1 MATQAGIIIEGANQ
15 PHKVVD
21 NISRPSPEG
30 RQVLVKCLAVG
41 LNPIEALQHHTGMMV
56 NEWPAILGSDGAGVV
71 IEVGPDVAR
80 LKVGDY
86 VYSCA
91 PVGQN
96 RFTPFQDA
104 YLAREDLLFKRG
116 NNISLEDSCTIGTC
130 LLTSSLCLLGGAGL
144 ELPDDGNKAQEKDE
158 WIVVLGGSGNVGQF
172 AIQLGKVCGYK
183 VLASCSPSKQSI
195 AIRNGASATFDS
207 RETIDAQ
214 VADIKK
220 ITHGNFG
227 KMMDA
232 STYGY
237 KVMVK
242 ALETASDAKEKYLTS
257 VDSWA
262 DLGHLCRPNEKD
274 GSQITSNIANWIPL
288 LEKHIA
294 AGTLKPLE
302 HYVVD
307 GVGWEKVIQGIQDM
321 EGGKIGKKIVHLRR
335 RHIETTMEA
344 IGAGASTLAFVLLA
358 LKSAKIINESLSS
371 IKDAPRIVSELSK
384 DLESLQSVLGRI
396 SGSALQHA
404 PTSTI
409 ESLNDILQAC
419 TTELSSIECRLAK
432 FSTSSGSSRSS
443 RLYKGVLA
451 YVKKEDLENAR
462 SRIRDK
468 STQINLYLS
477 LLQAQSLLQ
486 VSSRIDTHA
495 TATASILEQILGEVS
510 KLHWRL
516 DQDAAASEVE
526 QLPTTADDDAT
537 DSAMAGRLG
546 AMALCSELESS
557 ISRLSTLIDHDGLA
571 LDADDAEQIIDDLR
585 RFVVIAKERSIEK
598 SRLSSNSTS
607 YGSITEDDAKALG
620 RDLKL
625 IEGLI
630 LSAPIVAIN
639 QSASS
644 SRKLRSHLPHGT
656 IIKQKRIRE
665 EIDIDHG
672 YLTISTNKRRR
683 ICTGSPSDSFGSV
696 NTFRDVVANIVF
708 RPSNSPWMISVS
720 LSQGQLF
727 DRSIQSIPRISVCR
741 IVPNDSPVF
750 TLVKQGSLKEFIAML
765 QEGKA
770 SLRDH
775 DEQGMP
781 LLHYAATASVEMC
794 KFLIESG
801 ADVDEMGEHTGTAL
815 SRIAGLDR
823 HDTTLVLLEN
833 MADPTLSYPGW
844 DNPLST
850 ACNLDLPS
858 AELFLKHG
866 GHFTMHDLESFDL
879 NGRTRLHQVCM
890 AESRAT
896 SKKKA
901 VAMLAAAGANLNA
914 CVAKSWSPD
923 DHQTLG
929 FTCLHSLVYKAH
941 RSRDRDELEAVVFL
955 IQQGADILAVDHHQH
970 SVSMRAY
977 LPNDGDN
984 QYSSKG
990 SYRGDLWDAAL
1001 TICGYDINPHRDA
1014 YPRVP
1019 RYNRIYRRK
1028 DFEKLWEGYEAL
1040 CPYWTDERYPET
1052 GGDDDYWKQ
1061 PVRRCEH
1068 IACSDCEELPPQ
1080 TDEIDVE
1087 PRIDADI
1094 PVYAQAIY
1102 REWYLARSPESNP
1115 SHMPYIDHISN
1126 HYDEDDDG
1134 EEESPSPG
1142 LFEGGGRE
1150 SSVDEGSDG
1159 GVQFYDEMNSIS
1171 PPSSEDGE
1179 AAYDRLVGSYQDGER
1194 EIDDYPSFVDR
1205 WLEHYIRAAEEE
1217 YEGEDED
1224 IHGLLIE

>member
-1 MATQAGIIIEGANQ
+1 
-15 PHKVVD
+15 
-21 NISRPSPEG
+21 
-30 RQVLVKCLAVG
+30 
-41 LNPIEALQHHTGMMV
+41 
-56 NEWPAILGSDGAGVV
+56 
-71 IEVGPDVAR
+71 
-80 LKVGDY
+80 
-86 VYSCA
+86 
-91 PVGQN
+91 
-96 RFTPFQDA
+96 
-104 YLAREDLLFKRG
+104 
-116 NNISLEDSCTIGTC
+116 
-130 LLTSSLCLLGGAGL
+130 
-144 ELPDDGNKAQEKDE
+144 
-158 WIVVLGGSGNVGQF
+158 
-172 AIQLGKVCGYK
+172 
-183 VLASCSPSKQSI
+183 
-195 AIRNGASATFDS
+195 
-207 RETIDAQ
+207 
-214 VADIKK
+214 
-220 ITHGNFG
+220 
-227 KMMDA
+227 
-232 STYGY
+232 
-237 KVMVK
+237 
-242 ALETASDAKEKYLTS
+242 
-257 VDSWA
+257 
-262 DLGHLCRPNEKD
+262 
-274 GSQITSNIANWIPL
+274 
-288 LEKHIA
+288 
-294 AGTLKPLE
+294 
-302 HYVVD
+302 
-307 GVGWEKVIQGIQDM
+307 
-321 EGGKIGKKIVHLRR
+321 
-335 RHIETTMEA
+335 MEA
-344 IGAGASTLAFVLLA
+344 IGVGASTLAFVLLA
-358 LKSAKIINESLSS
+358 LKSAKIVNESLSS
-371 IKDAPRIVSELSK
+371 IKDAPRIVSELLK
-384 DLESLQSVLGRI
+384 DIESLQSVLGRI
-396 SGSALQHA
+396 SGSLLRHA

-443 RLYKGVLA
+443 RMYKGVLA

-462 SRIRDK
+462 GRIRDK

-477 LLQAQSLLQ
+477 LLQAQSLWQ

-495 TATASILEQILGEVS
+495 NVTATILEQILGEVS
-510 KLHWRL
+510 KLHTRL
-516 DQDAAASEVE
+516 DQDAAPVEVE
-526 QLPTTADDDAT
+526 ELPAT
-537 DSAMAGRLG
+537 PYDEDIIDGAIAGQLG

-557 ISRLSTLIDHDGLA
+557 IYRLSTLIDHDGLT

-607 YGSITEDDAKALG
+607 YSSVTEDDAKAFG

-630 LSAPIVAIN
+630 LSAPIIAIN
-639 QSASS
+639 QS
-644 SRKLRSHLPHGT
+644 
-656 IIKQKRIRE
+656 
-665 EIDIDHG
+665 
-672 YLTISTNKRRR
+672 
-683 ICTGSPSDSFGSV
+683 
-696 NTFRDVVANIVF
+696 
-708 RPSNSPWMISVS
+708 
-720 LSQGQLF
+720 
-727 DRSIQSIPRISVCR
+727 
-741 IVPNDSPVF
+741 VPNDSLVF
-750 TLVKQGSLKEFIAML
+750 TLVKQGSLKEFMTML

-914 CVAKSWSPD
+914 RVAKSWSPD

-1001 TICGYDINPHRDA
+1001 TICGHDVSQYRHA

-1019 RYNRIYRRK
+1019 RYNRNYGRK
-1028 DFEKLWEGYEAL
+1028 DFERLWEGYEAL
-1040 CPYWTDERYPET
+1040 CPYWNDERYPET

-1061 PVRRCEH
+1061 PVRRCKH
-1068 IACSDCEELPPQ
+1068 IACSDCEEFPPQ
-1080 TDEIDVE
+1080 ADEHDAE
-1087 PRIDADI
+1087 PKRDADV
-1094 PVYAQAIY
+1094 PGYAQAIY
-1102 REWYLARSPESNP
+1102 REWFLARSPESNP
-1115 SHMPYIDHISN
+1115 SHMPYIDHISED
-1126 HYDEDDDG
+1126 YEDDDYA
-1134 EEESPSPG
+1134 EEESPSPDI
-1142 LFEGGGRE
+1142 FEGGGRE
-1150 SSVDEGSDG
+1150 SSVDIESDG
-1159 GVQFYDEMNSIS
+1159 GVRFTDEMNSLS

-1179 AAYDRLVGSYQDGER
+1179 AAYERLVAPYQLEER
-1194 EIDDYPSFVDR
+1194 DVEDYPTFVDR

-1217 YEGEDED
+1217 YGEEDE
-1224 IHGLLIE
+1224 EMVN

>member
-1 MATQAGIIIEGANQ
+1 
-15 PHKVVD
+15 
-21 NISRPSPEG
+21 
-30 RQVLVKCLAVG
+30 
-41 LNPIEALQHHTGMMV
+41 MMV

-71 IEVGPDVAR
+71 IEVGPDVGR

-116 NNISLEDSCTIGTC
+116 NNISLEDSCTIGAC
-130 LLTSSLCLLGGAGL
+130 LLTSSICLLGGARL
-144 ELPDDGNKAQEKDE
+144 ELPGDGNRAQEKDE

-195 AIRNGASATFDS
+195 AVQNGASATFDS

-214 VADIKK
+214 VAEIKK
-220 ITHGNFG
+220 ITGGNFG

-242 ALETASDAKEKYLTS
+242 ALETASNAKEKYLTS
-257 VDSWA
+257 VDSWSPFSTPSSINEYRA
-262 DLGHLCRPNEKD
+262 DLGHLCRPNERD
-274 GSQITSNIANWIPL
+274 GTQITSNIANWIPL
-288 LEKHIA
+288 LEKYIA

-302 HYVVD
+302 HDVVD
-307 GVGWEKVIQGIQDM
+307 GIGWEKVIQGIQDM
-321 EGGKIGKKIVHLRR
+321 ESGKIGKKIVHLRR

-371 IKDAPRIVSELSK
+371 IKDAPRVVSELSK

-396 SGSALQHA
+396 SGSSLQHA

-419 TTELSSIECRLAK
+419 TTELSSIERRLAK
-432 FSTSSGSSRSS
+432 FSASSGSSRSS
-443 RLYKGVLA
+443 RVYKGVLA

-510 KLHWRL
+510 KLHTRL
-516 DQDAAASEVE
+516 DQDATSSEVE
-526 QLPTTADDDAT
+526 QLPATADDVAI
-537 DSAMAGRLG
+537 DSVMAGRLG

-557 ISRLSTLIDHDGLA
+557 ISRFSTLIDHDGLT

-585 RFVVIAKERSIEK
+585 KFVAIARERSIEK
-598 SRLSSNSTS
+598 SVLKSNCNS
-607 YGSITEDDAKALG
+607 YSAVTEDNTKAFG

-630 LSAPIVAIN
+630 LSAPIIAIN
-639 QSASS
+639 QSVSG

-656 IIKQKRIRE
+656 VIKQKRIRE
-665 EIDIDHG
+665 EIDVDHG

-683 ICTGSPSDSFGSV
+683 ICTISSSDPSGGV
-696 NTFRDVVANIVF
+696 KTFRDVVANIVF
-708 RPSNSPWMISVS
+708 RPSNSPWMFSVS

-750 TLVKQGSLKEFIAML
+750 TLVKQGSLKEFTAML

-823 HDTTLVLLEN
+823 HDTTLILLEN

-866 GHFTMHDLESFDL
+866 SHFTMHDLESFDL

-890 AESRAT
+890 AETRDS
-896 SKKKA
+896 KKA
-901 VAMLAAAGANLNA
+901 VSMLVAAGANLNA
-914 CVAKSWSPD
+914 RIAKSWSPD

-1019 RYNRIYRRK
+1019 RYNRNYRRK
-1028 DFEKLWEGYEAL
+1028 DFERLWEGYEAL
-1040 CPYWTDERYPET
+1040 CPYWADERYPES
-1052 GGDDDYWKQ
+1052 GGNDDYWKQ

-1068 IACSDCEELPPQ
+1068 IACSDCEELPVQ
-1080 TDEIDVE
+1080 TDEHDVE
-1087 PRIDADI
+1087 PTIDAHI
-1094 PVYAQAIY
+1094 PGYAQAMY

-1115 SHMPYIDHISN
+1115 RPYIDHLSSHDDDYN
-1126 HYDEDDDG
+1126 YYDDDDYDEDGEESSPPIDTF
-1134 EEESPSPG
+1134 EEES
-1142 LFEGGGRE
+1142 RE
-1150 SSVDEGSDG
+1150 SSVDVGSDG
-1159 GVQFYDEMNSIS
+1159 GVRFYDEMDNPS

-1179 AAYDRLVGSYQDGER
+1179 AAHERLVGPYQDEER

-1205 WLEHYIRAAEEE
+1205 WLEHYIRAAEE
-1217 YEGEDED
+1217 YTGEDEEMVD
-1224 IHGLLIE
+1224 

>member
-1 MATQAGIIIEGANQ
+1 M
-15 PHKVVD
+15 K
-21 NISRPSPEG
+21 
-30 RQVLVKCLAVG
+30 LA
-41 LNPIEALQHHTGMMV
+41 AQ
-56 NEWPAILGSDGAGVV
+56 
-71 IEVGPDVAR
+71 
-80 LKVGDY
+80 
-86 VYSCA
+86 
-91 PVGQN
+91 Q
-96 RFTPFQDA
+96 
-104 YLAREDLLFKRG
+104 
-116 NNISLEDSCTIGTC
+116 
-130 LLTSSLCLLGGAGL
+130 TSSLCLLGGAGL
-144 ELPDDGNKAQEKDE
+144 E
-158 WIVVLGGSGNVGQF
+158 
-172 AIQLGKVCGYK
+172 LGKVCGYK

-195 AIRNGASATFDS
+195 AVRNGASATFDS

-214 VADIKK
+214 VAEIKK
-220 ITHGNFG
+220 ITDGNFG

-242 ALETASDAKEKYLTS
+242 ALETASDAKEKYLSS
-257 VDSWA
+257 VDSWSPFSTPSSINEYRA
-262 DLGHLCRPNEKD
+262 DLVHLCRPNERD
-274 GSQITSNIANWIPL
+274 RTHITSNIGSWIPL
-288 LEKHIA
+288 LEKHVA

-302 HYVVD
+302 HHVVD
-307 GVGWEKVIQGIQDM
+307 GLGWEKVIQGIQDM
-321 EGGKIGKKIVHLRR
+321 ESGKIGKKIVHLRR

-344 IGAGASTLAFVLLA
+344 LGAGASTLAFVLLA
-358 LKSAKIINESLSS
+358 LKSAKVINESLSS

-396 SGSALQHA
+396 SGSSLQHA

-432 FSTSSGSSRSS
+432 FSTSSGGSRSS
-443 RLYKGVLA
+443 RVYKGVLA

-510 KLHWRL
+510 KLHTRL
-516 DQDAAASEVE
+516 DQDSAASKVE
-526 QLPTTADDDAT
+526 QLLATADDDAI

-557 ISRLSTLIDHDGLA
+557 ISRFSTLIDHDGLT

-585 RFVVIAKERSIEK
+585 KFVVIARERSIEK
-598 SRLSSNSTS
+598 SVLKSNCNS
-607 YGSITEDDAKALG
+607 YSAVTEDNTKALG

-630 LSAPIVAIN
+630 LSAPIIAIN
-639 QSASS
+639 QSASGA
-644 SRKLRSHLPHGT
+644 RKLRSHLPHGT

-665 EIDIDHG
+665 EIDVDHG

-683 ICTGSPSDSFGSV
+683 ICTSSSSDPSGGV

-708 RPSNSPWMISVS
+708 RPSNSPWMFSVS
-720 LSQGQLF
+720 FSQGQLF
-727 DRSIQSIPRISVCR
+727 DRSFQSIPRIS
-741 IVPNDSPVF
+741 
-750 TLVKQGSLKEFIAML
+750 GSLKEFIAML

-866 GHFTMHDLESFDL
+866 SHFTMHDLESFDL

-890 AESRAT
+890 AETRD
-896 SKKKA
+896 SKK
-901 VAMLAAAGANLNA
+901 VVSMLVAAGANLNA
-914 CVAKSWSPD
+914 RVAKSWSPD

-970 SVSMRAY
+970 SVSMRAN

-1001 TICGYDINPHRDA
+1001 TMCGYDINPHRDA

-1019 RYNRIYRRK
+1019 RYNRNYRRK
-1028 DFEKLWEGYEAL
+1028 DFERLWEGYEAL
-1040 CPYWTDERYPET
+1040 CPYWADERYPET

-1068 IACSDCEELPPQ
+1068 IACSDCEELPAQ
-1080 TDEIDVE
+1080 TDEHDVE
-1087 PRIDADI
+1087 PIIDAHI
-1094 PVYAQAIY
+1094 PGYAQAIY

-1115 SHMPYIDHISN
+1115 RPYIDHISS
-1126 HYDEDDDG
+1126 HYDDDDYDEDG
-1134 EEESPSPG
+1134 EEDSPPVEI
-1142 LFEGGGRE
+1142 FEEEGRE
-1150 SSVDEGSDG
+1150 SSVDVGSDG
-1159 GVQFYDEMNSIS
+1159 GVRFYDEMDNPS

-1179 AAYDRLVGSYQDGER
+1179 AAYERLVGPYQDEER

-1205 WLEHYIRAAEEE
+1205 WLEHYIRADEE
-1217 YEGEDED
+1217 YKGEDEEMVD
-1224 IHGLLIE
+1224 

>member
-1 MATQAGIIIEGANQ
+1 MATQTGIIIEGANQ

-21 NISRPSPEG
+21 TIPRPSPEG

-56 NEWPAILGSDGAGVV
+56 NEWPAVLGSDGAGVV
-71 IEVGPDVAR
+71 IEVGPDVTR

-96 RFTPFQDA
+96 RFTPFQEA
-104 YLAREDLLFKRG
+104 YLAREDLLFKKG
-116 NNISLEDSCTIGTC
+116 DNISLEDSCTIGAC
-130 LLTSSLCLLGGAGL
+130 LLTSTLCLLSGAGL
-144 ELPDDGNKAQEKDE
+144 ELPNDDNKAQERDE

-195 AIRNGASATFDS
+195 AVRSGASATLDS

-214 VADIKK
+214 VAEIKK
-220 ITHGNFG
+220 ITDGNFG

-237 KVMVK
+237 KIMVK
-242 ALETASDAKEKYLTS
+242 ALETASNAKEKYLTS
-257 VDSWA
+257 VDSWSPFSTPSSISEFRA
-262 DLGHLCRPNEKD
+262 DLGHLCRPNETD
-274 GSQITSNIANWIPL
+274 GAQITSNIAKWIPL
-288 LEKHIA
+288 LERHIA

-302 HYVVD
+302 HHVVD

-321 EGGKIGKKIVHLRR
+321 ESGKFGKKVVP
-335 RHIETTMEA
+335 RHIETIMEA

-358 LKSAKIINESLSS
+358 LKSAKIINESLSL

-384 DLESLQSVLGRI
+384 DLESLQSVLRRI
-396 SGSALQHA
+396 SGSSLQHA

-443 RLYKGVLA
+443 RMYKGVLA
-451 YVKKEDLENAR
+451 YVKKEDLESAR

-468 STQINLYLS
+468 STQMNLYLS

-495 TATASILEQILGEVS
+495 TETASILEQILGEVS
-510 KLHWRL
+510 KLHTKL
-516 DQDAAASEVE
+516 DQDVAASEVE
-526 QLPTTADDDAT
+526 QLPTTAEDDAI
-537 DSAMAGRLG
+537 DSAMAGQIG

-557 ISRLSTLIDHDGLA
+557 ISRLSTLINHDGLT
-571 LDADDAEQIIDDLR
+571 LGADDAEQIIDDLR
-585 RFVVIAKERSIEK
+585 KFVVIAKERSIEK
-598 SRLSSNSTS
+598 SRPSSNSTGYS
-607 YGSITEDDAKALG
+607 SVTEDDTKALG
-620 RDLKL
+620 GDLKL

-630 LSAPIVAIN
+630 LSAPIIAIN
-639 QSASS
+639 QSASG

-665 EIDIDHG
+665 EIDVDHG

-683 ICTGSPSDSFGSV
+683 ICTGSSPGSSGSI
-696 NTFRDVVANIVF
+696 NTFRDVVANLVF
-708 RPSNSPWMISVS
+708 RPSSSPWMFSVS

-727 DRSIQSIPRISVCR
+727 DRSIQSIPRISVCH

-750 TLVKQGSLKEFIAML
+750 TLVKQGSLKEFIVML
-765 QEGKA
+765 QDGKA

-781 LLHYAATASVEMC
+781 LPHYAATASVEMC
-794 KFLIESG
+794 KFLIEAG

-890 AESRAT
+890 AESRNT

-901 VAMLAAAGANLNA
+901 VDMLAAAGANLNA
-914 CVAKSWSPD
+914 RVAKSWSPD

-941 RSRDRDELEAVVFL
+941 RSRDRDELEALISL
-955 IQQGADILAVDHHQH
+955 IQQGADVLAVDHHQH

-1001 TICGYDINPHRDA
+1001 TICGYVISTLRDA

-1019 RYNRIYRRK
+1019 RYNRNYRRK
-1028 DFEKLWEGYEAL
+1028 DFERLWEGYEGL

-1052 GGDDDYWKQ
+1052 GGDDDFWKQ
-1061 PVRRCEH
+1061 AVRRCEH
-1068 IACSDCEELPPQ
+1068 ITCSDCEEPPPQ
-1080 TDEIDVE
+1080 TDEYDVE
-1087 PRIDADI
+1087 PRIDAHI
-1094 PVYAQAIY
+1094 PDYAQAIY
-1102 REWYLARSPESNP
+1102 REWYFARSPESNP
-1115 SHMPYIDHISN
+1115 SHRPYIDHISN
-1126 HYDEDDDG
+1126 HYDDDDD
-1134 EEESPSPG
+1134 EEESRSPDI
-1142 LFEGGGRE
+1142 FEVGGGE

-1159 GVQFYDEMNSIS
+1159 GVQFDNEMNRPS

-1179 AAYDRLVGSYQDGER
+1179 AAYERLVGSYEDE
-1194 EIDDYPSFVDR
+1194 EMEFDDYPSFVDR

-1217 YEGEDED
+1217 YEG
-1224 IHGLLIE
+1224 

>member
-1 MATQAGIIIEGANQ
+1 MATQAGIIIEGANL

-21 NISRPSPEG
+21 NIPR
-30 RQVLVKCLAVG
+30 
-41 LNPIEALQHHTGMMV
+41 
-56 NEWPAILGSDGAGVV
+56 SDGAGVV
-71 IEVGPDVAR
+71 LEVGPDVGR

-104 YLAREDLLFKRG
+104 YLAREDFLFKRD
-116 NNISLEDSCTIGTC
+116 NNISLEDSCTIGAC

-144 ELPDDGNKAQEKDE
+144 KLPEDGNEGHEKDE

-183 VLASCSPSKQSI
+183 I
-195 AIRNGASATFDS
+195 AVRNGASATFDS

-214 VADIKK
+214 VAEIKK
-220 ITHGNFG
+220 ITDGNFG

-237 KVMVK
+237 EVR
-242 ALETASDAKEKYLTS
+242 
-257 VDSWA
+257 A
-262 DLGHLCRPNEKD
+262 DLGHLCRPNERD
-274 GSQITSNIANWIPL
+274 GAQITSNTASWIPL

-302 HYVVD
+302 HHVVD

-321 EGGKIGKKIVHLRR
+321 EGGKFGKKIVHLRR
-335 RHIETTMEA
+335 RHIEPTMEA

-371 IKDAPRIVSELSK
+371 IKDAPKIVSELSK

-396 SGSALQHA
+396 SGSSLQHA

-432 FSTSSGSSRSS
+432 FSTSSGSSRSN
-443 RLYKGVLA
+443 RVYKGVLA

-462 SRIRDK
+462 SRVRDK

-486 VSSRIDTHA
+486 VSSRMDTHA

-510 KLHWRL
+510 KLHTRL
-516 DQDAAASEVE
+516 DQDAGVSEVE
-526 QLPTTADDDAT
+526 QLPATAGDDST

-546 AMALCSELESS
+546 PMTLCSELESS
-557 ISRLSTLIDHDGLA
+557 ISRLSTLIAHDGLT

-598 SRLSSNSTS
+598 SRLSSNSTTYS
-607 YGSITEDDAKALG
+607 TVTEDDTKALG
-620 RDLKL
+620 KDLKL

-630 LSAPIVAIN
+630 LSAPIIAIN
-639 QSASS
+639 QSG
-644 SRKLRSHLPHGT
+644 SRKLRSQLPHGT
-656 IIKQKRIRE
+656 VIKQKRLRE
-665 EIDIDHG
+665 EIDVDHG

-683 ICTGSPSDSFGSV
+683 ICSGVADPSGNV

-708 RPSNSPWMISVS
+708 RPSNSPWMFSVS

-741 IVPNDSPVF
+741 IVPNDSLVF
-750 TLVKQGSLKEFIAML
+750 TLVKQGSLKEFTTML

-801 ADVDEMGEHTGTAL
+801 ADVDEMGENTGTAL

-914 CVAKSWSPD
+914 RVAKSWSPD

-941 RSRDRDELEAVVFL
+941 RSRDRDELEALIFM
-955 IQQGADILAVDHHQH
+955 IQQGADILAHDHHQH

-1001 TICGYDINPHRDA
+1001 TICGYDINPYRDA

-1019 RYNRIYRRK
+1019 RYNRNYRRK
-1028 DFEKLWEGYEAL
+1028 DFERLWEGYEAL

-1052 GGDDDYWKQ
+1052 GGDDEYWKQ

-1080 TDEIDVE
+1080 AEAIDVE
-1087 PRIDADI
+1087 PIIDAHI
-1094 PVYAQAIY
+1094 PGYAQAIY
-1102 REWYLARSPESNP
+1102 REWYFARSPESNP
-1115 SHMPYIDHISN
+1115 SHMPYIDHISDD
-1126 HYDEDDDG
+1126 YWDDDDG
-1134 EEESPSPG
+1134 GEKSPSPNI
-1142 LFEGGGRE
+1142 FEGEGRE
-1150 SSVDEGSDG
+1150 SSVDVGTDG
-1159 GVQFYDEMNSIS
+1159 GVRFYDEMNSPS

-1179 AAYDRLVGSYQDGER
+1179 AAYERLVGPYQNGER
-1194 EIDDYPSFVDR
+1194 GIDDYPSFVDK

-1217 YEGEDED
+1217 YEGDDEEMAD
-1224 IHGLLIE
+1224 

>member
-1 MATQAGIIIEGANQ
+1 
-15 PHKVVD
+15 
-21 NISRPSPEG
+21 
-30 RQVLVKCLAVG
+30 
-41 LNPIEALQHHTGMMV
+41 MMV
-56 NEWPAILGSDGAGVV
+56 NEWPAILGSDGADIV

-104 YLAREDLLFKRG
+104 YLAREDLLFKKC
-116 NNISLEDSCTIGTC
+116 NNISLEDSCTIGAC
-130 LLTSSLCLLGGAGL
+130 LLTSSLCLIGETGL
-144 ELPDDGNKAQEKDE
+144 ELPDDDNKAPEKDE
-158 WIVVLGGSGNVGQF
+158 WIVILGGSGNVGQF

-183 VLASCSPSKQSI
+183 VLASCSLSKQSI
-195 AIRNGASATFDS
+195 AVRNGASATFDS
-207 RETIDAQ
+207 RESVDAQ
-214 VADIKK
+214 VAEIKK
-220 ITHGNFG
+220 ITNGNFG
-227 KMMDA
+227 KMMDV

-242 ALETASDAKEKYLTS
+242 ALETASEAKEKYLTS
-257 VDSWA
+257 VDSWSPFSTPSSINKYRA
-262 DLGHLCRPNEKD
+262 DLGHICRPNERD
-274 GSQITSNIANWIPL
+274 GAQITSNIANWIPL
-288 LEKHIA
+288 LEKHIE

-302 HYVVD
+302 HHVVD

-335 RHIETTMEA
+335 WHIEITMEA

-371 IKDAPRIVSELSK
+371 IKDAPRVVNELSK

-396 SGSALQHA
+396 SGSSLQHA

-409 ESLNDILQAC
+409 ESLNDILKAC
-419 TTELSSIECRLAK
+419 TTELSSIEYRLAK
-432 FSTSSGSSRSS
+432 FSTSSSSSRSS
-443 RLYKGVLA
+443 RVYKGVLA
-451 YVKKEDLENAR
+451 YVKKEDLESAR
-462 SRIRDK
+462 NRIRDK

-510 KLHWRL
+510 KLHTRL
-516 DQDAAASEVE
+516 DQDAAASEVG
-526 QLPTTADDDAT
+526 QLASNSDNDAI

-557 ISRLSTLIDHDGLA
+557 ISRLSTLIDHDGLT
-571 LDADDAEQIIDDLR
+571 LDADNAEQIIDDLR

-598 SRLSSNSTS
+598 SRLSSISTG
-607 YGSITEDDAKALG
+607 YGCVTEDDTKALG

-630 LSAPIVAIN
+630 LSAPIIAIN
-639 QSASS
+639 QSVYD
-644 SRKLRSHLPHGT
+644 SRKIRSQLPHGT
-656 IIKQKRIRE
+656 IIKQKRLRE
-665 EIDIDHG
+665 EIDVDHG

-683 ICTGSPSDSFGSV
+683 ICTGVADPSGNV

-708 RPSNSPWMISVS
+708 RPSDSPWMFSVS

-741 IVPNDSPVF
+741 IVPNDSTVF
-750 TLVKQGSLKEFIAML
+750 TLVKQGSLKEFITML

-914 CVAKSWSPD
+914 RVANSWSPD

-941 RSRDRDELEAVVFL
+941 RSRDRDELEALIFL

-1001 TICGYDINPHRDA
+1001 TICGYDINSHRDA

-1019 RYNRIYRRK
+1019 RYNRNYRRK
-1028 DFEKLWEGYEAL
+1028 DFERLWEGYEAL
-1040 CPYWTDERYPET
+1040 CPYWTDERYPEM

-1080 TDEIDVE
+1080 TDEHDVE
-1087 PRIDADI
+1087 PTIDAHI
-1094 PVYAQAIY
+1094 PGYAQAIY
-1102 REWYLARSPESNP
+1102 REWYFARSPESNP
-1115 SHMPYIDHISN
+1115 SHMPYIDYISDRS
-1126 HYDEDDDG
+1126 YDDDEG
-1134 EEESPSPG
+1134 AEGSPSPDI
-1142 LFEGGGRE
+1142 FEGEGRE
-1150 SSVDEGSDG
+1150 SSVDVGSDG
-1159 GVQFYDEMNSIS
+1159 GVRFYDEMNSPS

-1179 AAYDRLVGSYQDGER
+1179 VAYERLVASYEDEEK

-1217 YEGEDED
+1217 YEGEDEEMVD
-1224 IHGLLIE
+1224 

>member
-1 MATQAGIIIEGANQ
+1 MI
-15 PHKVVD
+15 
-21 NISRPSPEG
+21 
-30 RQVLVKCLAVG
+30 AV
-41 LNPIEALQHHTGMMV
+41 
-56 NEWPAILGSDGAGVV
+56 
-71 IEVGPDVAR
+71 
-80 LKVGDY
+80 
-86 VYSCA
+86 
-91 PVGQN
+91 
-96 RFTPFQDA
+96 
-104 YLAREDLLFKRG
+104 
-116 NNISLEDSCTIGTC
+116 
-130 LLTSSLCLLGGAGL
+130 
-144 ELPDDGNKAQEKDE
+144 
-158 WIVVLGGSGNVGQF
+158 
-172 AIQLGKVCGYK
+172 
-183 VLASCSPSKQSI
+183 
-195 AIRNGASATFDS
+195 RNGASATFDS

-214 VADIKK
+214 VAEIKK
-220 ITHGNFG
+220 ITNGNFG

-237 KVMVK
+237 EVMVK
-242 ALETASDAKEKYLTS
+242 ALETVSDAKEKYLTS
-257 VDSWA
+257 VDSCIA
-262 DLGHLCRPNEKD
+262 RSPFSTPSSINEYRANLGHLCRPNERD
-274 GSQITSNIANWIPL
+274 GAQITSNIANWIPF
-288 LEKHIA
+288 LEKHNA
-294 AGTLKPLE
+294 AGTLKPLK
-302 HYVVD
+302 HHVVD
-307 GVGWEKVIQGIQDM
+307 GVGWEKVIQGIEDM
-321 EGGKIGKKIVHLRR
+321 EV
-335 RHIETTMEA
+335 
-344 IGAGASTLAFVLLA
+344 
-358 LKSAKIINESLSS
+358 
-371 IKDAPRIVSELSK
+371 
-384 DLESLQSVLGRI
+384 
-396 SGSALQHA
+396 
-404 PTSTI
+404 
-409 ESLNDILQAC
+409 
-419 TTELSSIECRLAK
+419 
-432 FSTSSGSSRSS
+432 
-443 RLYKGVLA
+443 
-451 YVKKEDLENAR
+451 
-462 SRIRDK
+462 
-468 STQINLYLS
+468 
-477 LLQAQSLLQ
+477 
-486 VSSRIDTHA
+486 
-495 TATASILEQILGEVS
+495 
-510 KLHWRL
+510 
-516 DQDAAASEVE
+516 SEVE
-526 QLPTTADDDAT
+526 QLPTNAGDGSI
-537 DSAMAGRLG
+537 DSAMVGRLG
-546 AMALCSELESS
+546 AIALCSELESS
-557 ISRLSTLIDHDGLA
+557 ISRLSTLIDHDGLT

-598 SRLSSNSTS
+598 SRLSSNSTTYS
-607 YGSITEDDAKALG
+607 TVREDNTKALG

-630 LSAPIVAIN
+630 LSAPIIAIN
-639 QSASS
+639 QSVPG
-644 SRKLRSHLPHGT
+644 SRKLRSQLPHGT
-656 IIKQKRIRE
+656 VIKQKRMRE
-665 EIDIDHG
+665 EIDVDQG

-683 ICTGSPSDSFGSV
+683 ICSGVANPSAKV
-696 NTFRDVVANIVF
+696 NTFRDVVASIVF
-708 RPSNSPWMISVS
+708 RPSNSPWMFSVS

-750 TLVKQGSLKEFIAML
+750 TLVKQGSLKEFITML

-914 CVAKSWSPD
+914 RVAKSWSPD

-941 RSRDRDELEAVVFL
+941 RSRDRDKLEALIFL
-955 IQQGADILAVDHHQH
+955 IQQGADILALDHHQH

-1001 TICGYDINPHRDA
+1001 RICGYDVSSHRDA

-1019 RYNRIYRRK
+1019 RYNRNYRRK
-1028 DFEKLWEGYEAL
+1028 DFERLWEGYEAL

-1061 PVRRCEH
+1061 AVTRCEH

-1080 TDEIDVE
+1080 TDEVDVE
-1087 PRIDADI
+1087 PIIDAHI
-1094 PVYAQAIY
+1094 PGYAQAVY
-1102 REWYLARSPESNP
+1102 REWYFARSPESNP
-1115 SHMPYIDHISN
+1115 SHMPYIDHIS
-1126 HYDEDDDG
+1126 DDYYSDNDG
-1134 EEESPSPG
+1134 GEESPSPDI
-1142 LFEGGGRE
+1142 FEGEGRE
-1150 SSVDEGSDG
+1150 SSVDVGTDG
-1159 GVQFYDEMNSIS
+1159 GVRFYDEMNSPS

-1179 AAYDRLVGSYQDGER
+1179 AAYERLVEPYQDGQGGV
-1194 EIDDYPSFVDR
+1194 DDYPRFVDR

-1217 YEGEDED
+1217 YEGDDEEMMD
-1224 IHGLLIE
+1224 

>member
-1 MATQAGIIIEGANQ
+1 
-15 PHKVVD
+15 
-21 NISRPSPEG
+21 
-30 RQVLVKCLAVG
+30 
-41 LNPIEALQHHTGMMV
+41 
-56 NEWPAILGSDGAGVV
+56 
-71 IEVGPDVAR
+71 
-80 LKVGDY
+80 
-86 VYSCA
+86 
-91 PVGQN
+91 
-96 RFTPFQDA
+96 
-104 YLAREDLLFKRG
+104 
-116 NNISLEDSCTIGTC
+116 
-130 LLTSSLCLLGGAGL
+130 
-144 ELPDDGNKAQEKDE
+144 
-158 WIVVLGGSGNVGQF
+158 
-172 AIQLGKVCGYK
+172 
-183 VLASCSPSKQSI
+183 
-195 AIRNGASATFDS
+195 
-207 RETIDAQ
+207 
-214 VADIKK
+214 
-220 ITHGNFG
+220 
-227 KMMDA
+227 
-232 STYGY
+232 
-237 KVMVK
+237 
-242 ALETASDAKEKYLTS
+242 
-257 VDSWA
+257 
-262 DLGHLCRPNEKD
+262 
-274 GSQITSNIANWIPL
+274 
-288 LEKHIA
+288 
-294 AGTLKPLE
+294 
-302 HYVVD
+302 
-307 GVGWEKVIQGIQDM
+307 
-321 EGGKIGKKIVHLRR
+321 
-335 RHIETTMEA
+335 MEA

-358 LKSAKIINESLSS
+358 LKSVKIVNESLSS
-371 IKDAPRIVSELSK
+371 IKDAPRIVSELLK
-384 DLESLQSVLGRI
+384 DIESLQSVLGRI
-396 SGSALQHA
+396 SGSLLRHA

-443 RLYKGVLA
+443 RMYKGVLA

-462 SRIRDK
+462 GRIRDK

-477 LLQAQSLLQ
+477 LLQAQSILQ

-495 TATASILEQILGEVS
+495 NVTATILEQILGEVS
-510 KLHWRL
+510 KLHTRL
-516 DQDAAASEVE
+516 DQDAAAVE
-526 QLPTTADDDAT
+526 AEELPATACDEDIIDG
-537 DSAMAGRLG
+537 AMAGQLG

-557 ISRLSTLIDHDGLA
+557 ISRLSTLIDHDGLT

-607 YGSITEDDAKALG
+607 YSSVTEDDAKAFG

-630 LSAPIVAIN
+630 LSAPIIAIN
-639 QSASS
+639 QSVSG

-656 IIKQKRIRE
+656 IIKQKRLRE
-665 EIDIDHG
+665 EIDVDHG

-683 ICTGSPSDSFGSV
+683 ICTRDIDASGNVD
-696 NTFRDVVANIVF
+696 TFRDVVANIVF
-708 RPSNSPWMISVS
+708 RPSNSPWMFLVS

-727 DRSIQSIPRISVCR
+727 DRSIQSIPRISICR
-741 IVPNDSPVF
+741 IVPNDSLVF
-750 TLVKQGSLKEFIAML
+750 TLVKQGSLKEFMTML

-914 CVAKSWSPD
+914 RVAKSWSPD

-1001 TICGYDINPHRDA
+1001 TICGHDVSQYRHA

-1019 RYNRIYRRK
+1019 RYNRNYRRK
-1028 DFEKLWEGYEAL
+1028 DFERLWEGYEAL
-1040 CPYWTDERYPET
+1040 CPYWNDERYPET

-1061 PVRRCEH
+1061 PVRRCKH
-1068 IACSDCEELPPQ
+1068 IACSDCEEFTPQ
-1080 TDEIDVE
+1080 ADEHDAE
-1087 PRIDADI
+1087 PKRDADV
-1094 PVYAQAIY
+1094 PGYAQAIY
-1102 REWYLARSPESNP
+1102 REWFLARSPESNP
-1115 SHMPYIDHISN
+1115 SHMTYIDHISED
-1126 HYDEDDDG
+1126 YEDDDYA
-1134 EEESPSPG
+1134 EEESPSPDI
-1142 LFEGGGRE
+1142 FEGGGRE
-1150 SSVDEGSDG
+1150 SSVDIESDG
-1159 GVQFYDEMNSIS
+1159 GVRFTDEMNSLS

-1179 AAYDRLVGSYQDGER
+1179 AAYERLVAPYQLEER
-1194 EIDDYPSFVDR
+1194 DVEDYPTFVDR

-1217 YEGEDED
+1217 YGEEDE
-1224 IHGLLIE
+1224 EMVN